1 MKTVSILTTDSI
13 EKISDD
19 TTMADV
25 TSAVVVPTEKKKL
38 KKDTSH
44 YENPEAFTDGHKQS
58 DQLNDEADLVSAKIR
73 KKRKRKASCLVD
85 DTECDQGALEDTK
98 PEGETTDRDPNGNV
112 SKDIDSAS
120 KGSDLKKK
128 KKRTSNE
135 QNNNSGQ
142 DEALNEGSQS
152 KENKKK
158 SKKKKNTGVLDRDQ
172 QKTTEDDQV
181 NEEEADIP
189 KKKKKRKGET
199 NGISSKPAR
208 LKKSKHE
215 TEATCEREES
225 MKDVVLVSVKEGNSF
240 EINIDQARR
249 KSLQEE
255 VDRES
260 GNIKGTK
267 FGQWDTAS
275 FQSSAQQAKF
285 FRLMGGF
292 KKGNQAALA
301 SSPSHE
307 KANMALGKTEE
318 KVLERNLES
327 EFEKAL
333 SWKKN
338 RGIGLGFQP
347 AQKKAS
353 YIDKHVTK
361 SIKFED

>member
-215 TEATCEREES
+215 TEATCERE
-225 MKDVVLVSVKEGNSF
+225 
-240 EINIDQARR
+240 ARR